1 MEKFRFPPARPRSL
15 FIAII
20 AFVTVVL
27 ALPAI
32 VHAVLPPHPADVE
45 QVTLSDPSQDWDITV
60 PDLYCE
66 RDYTSLASVGWT
78 CGDTSVQAV
87 IVEDT
92 DDDEHTLRRM
102 VRAYGMAPGLPEGE
116 VHEGKDGAL
125 ALADAP
131 SSTAAISIDGTG
143 ADENKD
149 WVVTVTGDSAATRTT
164 TERLWKAFGQDEL
177 PEEFT
182 ADIAEFSGKA
192 LV

>member
-15 FIAII
+15 FIAAL

-32 VHAVLPPHPADVE
+32 VHAVLPQHHADVE
-45 QVTLSDPSQDWDITV
+45 QVTLSDPSHDWDITV
-60 PDLYCE
+60 SDLYCE
-66 RDYTSLASVGWT
+66 RDYASLASVGWT
-78 CGDTSVQAV
+78 CGDVTVQAV

-131 SSTAAISIDGTG
+131 SSTAAISINGTG
-143 ADENKD
+143 TDENKD

-177 PEEFT
+177 PEEVT
-182 ADIAEFSGKA
+182 ADIEEFSGKA

>member
-15 FIAII
+15 FIAAL

-78 CGDTSVQAV
+78 CGDALFGYCMSGYFMFGYFMFEATKSQLTRFQNAS
-87 IVEDT
+87 T
-92 DDDEHTLRRM
+92 YFGRRLR
-102 VRAYGMAPGLPEGE
+102 
-116 VHEGKDGAL
+116 
-125 ALADAP
+125 
-131 SSTAAISIDGTG
+131 
-143 ADENKD
+143 
-149 WVVTVTGDSAATRTT
+149 
-164 TERLWKAFGQDEL
+164 
-177 PEEFT
+177 
-182 ADIAEFSGKA
+182 
-192 LV
+192 